1 MQSFPKD
8 ILLEIKKTLEEEE
21 KRIASQIQE
30 LSAQDP
36 FSDTERI
43 IDNAASDAEANEE
56 SSHDRF
62 SALVDELKRKQV
74 DIQRAL
80 LRTENETYGFCQ
92 ACGKMIDTDRLGI
105 LLTATLCLA
114 CEQKRKL

>member
-1 MQSFPKD
+1 MQSFPKN
-8 ILLEIKKTLEEEE
+8 ILLEIKKALVDED

-30 LSAQDP
+30 LWAQDP

-62 SALVDELKRKQV
+62 SALVDELKRKRV
-74 DIQRAL
+74 DVQKAL
-80 LRTENETYGFCQ
+80 ERIEKESYGFCGE
-92 ACGKMIDTDRLGI
+92 CGQMIDTDRLGI
-105 LLTATLCLA
+105 LLTAILCLA
-114 CEQKRKL
+114 CEQKRKH